1 MRRTIETMTRRAVA
15 ALGIGACLASAAGAL
30 HAQTWMAAYGDGGI
44 DMGRGGVIALPS
56 DGGIVAAGLYDS
68 PFNYHDIFVLKTDG
82 CYTTQWMK
90 RYDLGGYEHATKIRR
105 TADGGFIVVGY
116 AQVAEHC
123 GTASRAET
131 ARTPG

>member
-56 DGGIVAAGLYDS
+56 DGEAEVRHFAGISLF
-68 PFNYHDIFVLKTDG
+68 PPH
-82 CYTTQWMK
+82 W
-90 RYDLGGYEHATKIRR
+90 R
-105 TADGGFIVVGY
+105 
-116 AQVAEHC
+116 
-123 GTASRAET
+123 
-131 ARTPG
+131 P